1 LSHLLI
7 LRYWAAKLSFVLASS
22 SGKNLKDL
30 NLRRAADGREFHA
43 VVAAVSLRLSRI
55 PAMIKLKMTAANS
68 SSQAPILGWM
78 AQNTDEMASIVIGD
92 ESRVSFFMNRFRK
105 FGFIDYATP
114 SEGGIQVHSSLFN
127 VVLHD

>member
-1 LSHLLI
+1 M
-7 LRYWAAKLSFVLASS
+7 F
-22 SGKNLKDL
+22 
-30 NLRRAADGREFHA
+30 
-43 VVAAVSLRLSRI
+43 AAVSLRLSRI